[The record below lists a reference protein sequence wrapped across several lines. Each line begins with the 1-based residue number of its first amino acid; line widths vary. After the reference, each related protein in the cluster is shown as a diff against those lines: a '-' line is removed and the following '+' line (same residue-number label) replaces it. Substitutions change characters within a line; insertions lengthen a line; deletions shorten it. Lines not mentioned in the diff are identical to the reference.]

1 MKDPGRPDDRPANDP
16 LGEEP
21 ERRPATPAPRR
32 SYRVRVAVGAALVLL
47 SGLLYL
53 AVLVVP
59 FLPLLTGQKLG
70 VVAALVVLAE
80 AAFLVAALV
89 LGREVVRHYRRFL
102 DPRYWLDKRRR

>member
-1 MKDPGRPDDRPANDP
+1 MKDPGRPDDRPGNDP

-21 ERRPATPAPRR
+21 EKRPATPAPRR

-59 FLPLLTGQKLG
+59 FLPLSTGQKLG
-70 VVAALVVLAE
+70 VAAALVVLAE
-80 AAFLVAALV
+80 VAFLVAALV
-89 LGREVVRHYRRFL
+89 LGREVVRHYRHFF
-102 DPRYWLDKRRR
+102 DPRGWFDRKPC